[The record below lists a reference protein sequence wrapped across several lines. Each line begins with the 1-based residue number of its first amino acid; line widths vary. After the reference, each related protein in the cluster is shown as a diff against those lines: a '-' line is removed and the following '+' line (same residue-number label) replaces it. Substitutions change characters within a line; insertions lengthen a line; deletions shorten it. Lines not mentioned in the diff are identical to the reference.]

1 MNPIKT
7 SRLELRPLSDAD
19 MDRVVDILRD
29 ETVKRTYMVPD
40 ITSREMEEKLFRHL
54 WSLTRSRERFAWA
67 VCCQGELIGFVHE
80 V

>member
-19 MDRVVDILRD
+19 RDRVVDILRD

-40 ITSREMEEKLFRHL
+40 ITSQEKEENVFWH
-54 WSLTRSRERFAWA
+54 
-67 VCCQGELIGFVHE
+67 
-80 V
+80 